1 MAGLLA
7 ALPGIVP
14 DGPLH
19 PALATAG
26 VVAGVA
32 VAVVA
37 GQHTVR
43 WLFAVLSGSALLYTG
58 SQGDGLWS
66 AVFDRPDR
74 LWVAAAIAVVPVLG
88 AAVRPRRSTA
98 TAAALCAC
106 GGVWAVVPDTEAPLL
121 AAAVLGGAAAMAAL
135 PGWLP
140 DARRSLHSLLL
151 LLPLWAAAA
160 GSIGRPARFGPG
172 LLAAMVTGALGVAGW
187 CSFEAVLR
195 GVVVRRQRAG
205 TPTTVAPGATSSTTT
220 APAPTTAP

>member
-1 MAGLLA
+1 MVRLLA
-7 ALPGIVP
+7 ALPGVVP

-19 PALATAG
+19 PGIAGAG

-32 VAVVA
+32 LAAVA
-37 GQHTVR
+37 GQHAVR
-43 WLFAVLSGSALLYTG
+43 WLFAVLAGSAVLYMG
-58 SQGDGLWS
+58 FQGDGLWS

-74 LWVAAAIAVVPVLG
+74 LSVAAAIVGVPMLG
-88 AAVRPRRSTA
+88 AALRPRRTTA

-121 AAAVLGGAAAMAAL
+121 AAAVLCGAAAATAL

-140 DARRSLHSLLL
+140 DSRRSVHSLLL
-151 LLPLWAAAA
+151 LLPVWAAAV

-172 LLAAMVTGALGVAGW
+172 LIGALVAGALGVAGW
-187 CSFEAVLR
+187 CSFEAGLR
-195 GVVVRRQRAG
+195 GAVSRRQRAG

>member
-1 MAGLLA
+1 MVRLLA
-7 ALPGIVP
+7 ALPGVVP

-19 PALATAG
+19 PGIAWAG

-32 VAVVA
+32 VAAVA

-43 WLFAVLSGSALLYTG
+43 WLIAVLSGSAVLYMG
-58 SQGDGLWS
+58 SQGDGLWP

-74 LWVAAAIAVVPVLG
+74 LSVATAIVVVPMLG
-88 AAVRPRRSTA
+88 AAVRPRRTTA

-121 AAAVLGGAAAMAAL
+121 AAAVLFGAAAVAAL

-140 DARRSLHSLLL
+140 DARRAVHSLLL

-172 LLAAMVTGALGVAGW
+172 LVCALATGASGVAAW
-187 CSFEAVLR
+187 CWFETVL
-195 GVVVRRQRAG
+195 RRQRAG